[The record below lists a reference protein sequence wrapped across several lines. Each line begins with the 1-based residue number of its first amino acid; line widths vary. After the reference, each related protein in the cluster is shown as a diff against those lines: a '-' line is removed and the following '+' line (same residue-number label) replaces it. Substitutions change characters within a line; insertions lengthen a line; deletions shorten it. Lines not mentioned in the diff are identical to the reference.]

1 MKLNNTKMTNL
12 IIIKPKYHIV
22 KFTKNN
28 SFFNKIIGCNIIGCN
43 IIGCNI
49 IGYNK

>member
-43 IIGCNI
+43 IIG
-49 IGYNK
+49 YNK